1 MSKIKI
7 PRRWRWTRAQLK
19 KKEEGERR
27 HVEEISGCGFGA
39 DERADEEEHTRLQGI
54 RVHAAR
60 RPFASGVRRAVLQRR
75 VPAVSHELRQVLCP
89 GYDVDVRPPL
99 PVILI

>member
-1 MSKIKI
+1 M
-7 PRRWRWTRAQLK
+7 
-19 KKEEGERR
+19 
-27 HVEEISGCGFGA
+27 
-39 DERADEEEHTRLQGI
+39 
-54 RVHAAR
+54 HAAR